1 MRGDLVRRLIA
12 VALAA
17 VVAGALSA
25 CGGSKSSAGAETAS
39 GDTDKSGRGELT
51 CDGTPL
57 SGTTGLPADFP
68 TVGGVVYISTDLP
81 GPTRIVTGYAS
92 TTVKAMHDGY
102 KAAFKNNGY
111 ALLGDELEK
120 DDSELEYRTKDKKYQ
135 GQIALRACND
145 ETTSVRITERPTG

>member
-1 MRGDLVRRLIA
+1 MRRDLVRRLVVI
-12 VALAA
+12 ALA
-17 VVAGALSA
+17 VVVPGTLSA
-25 CGGSKSSAGAETAS
+25 CGGSKSSSSAEAQS
-39 GDTDKSGRGELT
+39 GDTDKSGRGALT

-111 ALLGDELEK
+111 TLLGDELEK